1 MDQPQGNGRKRQDGG
16 ESAFGR
22 LLRHWRAQRRVSQLA
37 LAVEAEVSSRHISF
51 IETGRAHPSREMV
64 LLLAEVLEVPLRN
77 RNELLTTAGY
87 APLYHETGL
96 DAPSMA
102 QLHRALD
109 FILHQQEPY
118 PTLVLD
124 RHWNVLQVNN
134 GSARFQSYFL
144 NPMAIKELGPPN
156 AMRLM
161 FHPRALRPYIVNW
174 EATAASLIQW
184 LHRDAING
192 FGDAETRGLLE
203 ELLSYPDVPRHWR
216 TFDFNA
222 SLVPF
227 LAIHFRKHELDLQ
240 FFTTLTSLGTPY
252 DIALQ
257 GLRIESFFPSD
268 EATEA
273 GIRRLAKGEV
283 LSQRVKK
290 IERI

>member
-1 MDQPQGNGRKRQDGG
+1 MDQPRGNGRKRQDGG
-16 ESAFGR
+16 EGAFGR

-64 LLLAEVLEVPLRN
+64 LLLAEVLDVPLRN

-87 APLYHETGL
+87 APLYRETAL
-96 DAPSMA
+96 DAPAMA
-102 QLHRALD
+102 QLHRALE
-109 FILHQQEPY
+109 FILRQQEPY

-124 RHWNVLQVNN
+124 RHWNVLKVND
-134 GSARFQSYFL
+134 GSARVQAYFL
-144 NPMAIKELGPPN
+144 DPVAAAELGPPN

-161 FHPRALRPYIVNW
+161 FHPQAFRPYIVNW

-184 LHRDAING
+184 LHRDALNG
-192 FGDAETRGLLE
+192 FGDAETRALLA

-216 TFDFNA
+216 TPDR
-222 SLVPF
+222 SVSPVPF
-227 LAIHFRKHELDLQ
+227 LAIHFRKHELDLR

-252 DIALQ
+252 DLTLQ
-257 GLRIESFFPSD
+257 GLRIESFFPAD

-273 GIRRLAKGEV
+273 ELQSLAGGKTPTEREQDPERR
-283 LSQRVKK
+283 
-290 IERI
+290 

>member
-1 MDQPQGNGRKRQDGG
+1 MSYTRAVAREKHEHP

-22 LLRHWRAQRRVSQLA
+22 LLRQWRVRRRLSQLA
-37 LAVEAEVSSRHISF
+37 LAVEAEISSRHLSF
-51 IETGRAHPSREMV
+51 METGRAQPSREMV
-64 LLLAEVLEVPLRN
+64 VLLAEVLDVPLRD

-87 APLYHETGL
+87 APLYRETGL
-96 DAPSMA
+96 DAPAMA
-102 QLHRALD
+102 QLHRALE
-109 FILHQQEPY
+109 FILRQQEPY

-124 RHWNVLQVNN
+124 RHWNVLKVND
-134 GSARFQSYFL
+134 GCARIQAYFL
-144 NPMAIKELGPPN
+144 GPVAVTELGPPN

-161 FHPRALRPYIVNW
+161 FHPRAFRPYIVNW

-184 LHRDAING
+184 LHRDAANG

-216 TFDFNA
+216 TRDFNA

-252 DIALQ
+252 DITLQ
-257 GLRIESFFPSD
+257 ELRIESFFPAD

-273 GIRRLAKGEV
+273 GLRRLTRG
-283 LSQRVKK
+283 
-290 IERI
+290 

>member
-1 MDQPQGNGRKRQDGG
+1 M
-16 ESAFGR
+16 
-22 LLRHWRAQRRVSQLA
+22 SQLD
-37 LAVEAEVSSRHISF
+37 LAIEAEVSSRHVSF
-51 IETGRAHPSREMV
+51 IETGRAQPSREMV
-64 LLLAEVLEVPLRN
+64 LLLADVLDVPLHD

-87 APLYHETGL
+87 APLYRETGF
-96 DAPSMA
+96 DAPAMT
-102 QLHRALD
+102 QLQRALD
-109 FILHQQEPY
+109 FILCQQEPY

-124 RHWNVLQVNN
+124 RHWNVLKVND

-144 NPMAIKELGPPN
+144 DPAAVKELGPPN

-161 FHPRALRPYIVNW
+161 FHPQALRPHIVNW

-184 LHRDAING
+184 LHRDAITG
-192 FGDAETRGLLE
+192 FGGAETRSLLE
-203 ELLSYPDVPRHWR
+203 ELLSYPDVPRQWR
-216 TFDFNA
+216 TLDLNA
-222 SLVPF
+222 SPIPF

-257 GLRIESFFPSD
+257 GLRIESFFPAD

-283 LSQRVKK
+283 LSASVTKA
-290 IERI
+290 ERT